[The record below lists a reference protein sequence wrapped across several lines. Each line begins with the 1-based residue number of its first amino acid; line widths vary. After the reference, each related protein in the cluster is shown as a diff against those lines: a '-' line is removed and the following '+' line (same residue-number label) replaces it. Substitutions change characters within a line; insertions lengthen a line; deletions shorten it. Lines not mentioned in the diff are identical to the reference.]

1 MNLKAVIFLV
11 TTTLAACNSVHTNAN
26 SRANKTATPAPAAA
40 QTNDDIRRV
49 TTTELD
55 DLMKQGKVL
64 VLDVRNKD
72 MYDRGHIRGAKL
84 IPVQDVGQR
93 ARELPRDKMIVAYCS

>member
-1 MNLKAVIFLV
+1 MRLRAILFFVAIFF
-11 TTTLAACNSVHTNAN
+11 AACNSIRTNAN
-26 SRANKTATPAPAAA
+26 HQANRSATPLPLPVQAK
-40 QTNDDIRRV
+40 DDARRI

-55 DLMKQGKVL
+55 NLMKQGKVF

-84 IPVQDVGQR
+84 IPVEEVGQR
-93 ARELPRDKMIVAYCS
+93 SKELPRDRTIVTYCS